1 MHFVI
6 LQRLHTRLVCFSEHL
21 QHHMLARRSDCKL
34 ILSSPAWVFE
44 VKFVC
49 SNLGCSSSKLC
60 DVLAISFEE
69 DSCSDNHRSAL
80 KKNPSCGIIHPQV
93 QHPSSFRR
101 LVRQQPLLPE
111 LAGPVGREGA
121 MRASANRVCGNADLR
136 NEKTRSA
143 IIRQFC
149 VTACSYDQPPRIAL
163 HQLFRVHLERRDFLC
178 ASELQKQVVREF
190 NLEGCDDRACLS
202 KFAAMMSRS
211 PSGCRVS
218 L

>member
-1 MHFVI
+1 VSTIGQKVI
-6 LQRLHTRLVCFSEHL
+6 VKDMSGALCNPPKTPHQTCLFLRTLATPLRTRTR
-21 QHHMLARRSDCKL
+21 MLASRSDCKL

-69 DSCSDNHRSAL
+69 DSCSINHRSAL
-80 KKNPSCGIIHPQV
+80 KNNPSCGIIHPQV

-143 IIRQFC
+143 TIRRFC
-149 VTACSYDQPPRIAL
+149 VTAYSYDQPPRIAL
-163 HQLFRVHLERRDFLC
+163 HQL
-178 ASELQKQVVREF
+178 
-190 NLEGCDDRACLS
+190 
-202 KFAAMMSRS
+202 
-211 PSGCRVS
+211 
-218 L
+218 